1 MMRALLLA
9 LSTRPAIG
17 RAMTRLPPTRR
28 LVRRFVAGERLE
40 DALDA
45 VGRLNGQG
53 LDAALTY
60 LGEYVRTPEAAA
72 GAATVYLEALDE
84 IKRRG
89 YRCSPSLKLT
99 HLGLDLS
106 EAACLATA
114 RRVLE
119 RAHAHG
125 ILVWIDMEQSVYTD
139 RTLAIWETLRRDY
152 PRTGCVIQ
160 AYLRRSPAD
169 VERLAA
175 LGATVRLCKGAYR
188 EGPAVA
194 FPDKA
199 EVDAAY
205 ARLMDRLLAPS
216 SLAAGTYPG
225 FATHDERLQARA
237 AAAGAAS
244 GAWEYQMLHGIRDDL
259 HGPIRRAGHRLR
271 VLVPF
276 GEDWYGYFMRR
287 LAERPANL
295 LFLLR
300 NLAR

>member
-9 LSTRPAIG
+9 LSSRPAIG
-17 RAMTRLPPTRR
+17 RTLSRLAPTRR

-40 DALDA
+40 DALE
-45 VGRLNGQG
+45 VVHRLNAAG
-53 LDAALTY
+53 LESALTY
-60 LGEYVRTPEAAA
+60 LGENVRSAEGAAAAA
-72 GAATVYLEALDE
+72 GVYLEALDE

-89 YRCSPSLKLT
+89 LRCSPSLKLT
-99 HLGLDLS
+99 QVGLDLS
-106 EAACLATA
+106 DAACVATM
-114 RRVLE
+114 RRVLD

-139 RTLAIWETLRRDY
+139 RTLAIWETLRRDF
-152 PRTGCVIQ
+152 PQTGCVIQ
-160 AYLRRSPAD
+160 AYLRRSAAD
-169 VERLAA
+169 IERLAA

-188 EGPAVA
+188 EPGTVA
-194 FPDKA
+194 FPDKTD
-199 EVDAAY
+199 VDAAY
-205 ARLMDRLLAPS
+205 ARLMDRLLAPA

-237 AAAGAAS
+237 AAAGAPAE
-244 GAWEYQMLHGIRDDL
+244 AWEYQMLYGIRDDL
-259 HGPIRRAGHRLR
+259 HGRVRARGGRLR

-295 LFLLR
+295 AFLLR